1 MYEVVGMSDTKE
13 LLKAARKEEP
23 ADILLKNARV
33 ANLFTMEFEDSD
45 VAVKNGIIVGVGK
58 GYEARE
64 TFDCGG
70 KVLVPGFIEGH
81 MHIESTFMVPRNFA
95 AAAAP
100 HGTATV
106 MADPH
111 EIANT
116 CGMEG
121 VRFMHEESK
130 DLPVDIFYGAPS
142 CVPASYFETPRE
154 PLGAEDVKTL
164 LDEGTCTHLGEMM
177 NFVGAC
183 DGADDVMAKIKAADG
198 KVVTGHAPGVTGAD
212 LAAYIISGATSDH
225 ECATAKEALEKLSL
239 GMYVMLRQ
247 GTATRDLA
255 NLAPIVRDDPR
266 LCVRCM
272 AVSDDISPAFMKE
285 RGHLDG
291 CLRELIAAGVDEMSA
306 LRMVTLTPAEY
317 FKLDDR
323 GAIAPGHIADMLLL
337 GGGLKDCEV
346 KNVWKRGVMTVAGG
360 KLLKEITPAVI
371 SPLPGNRETVRMP
384 SAEDLAVG
392 IPNGYAKLRMIGTQK
407 DSVVTKT
414 LVAEPLAENG
424 FAVADA
430 LRGIAKIAV
439 VEKNRGTGRTAIGF
453 IKDLGIT
460 KGAVASSVAHDA
472 HNFTCVGMDD
482 ESMAAA
488 LARLSEMGG
497 GIVAAEDGEVI
508 FSHALPV
515 GGLMSLQPFDEL
527 LEALAPFDDAVAQL
541 GCADK
546 SALMRLSFMSLS
558 VIPALK
564 LTDRGYFDIS
574 DGGPKELFVK

>member
-1 MYEVVGMSDTKE
+1 MLNFIINEIFGQGAIFLALIAMIGLLLQKKPATEVIRGTLMTAIGFFVLNTGTGLITGKSIDGLAIAFSTMMPQAAANSTSVDIGATYGTQIGIVMLLAFAINLLFARFTKWKSVF
-13 LLKAARKEEP
+13 L
-23 ADILLKNARV
+23 
-33 ANLFTMEFEDSD
+33 T
-45 VAVKNGIIVGVGK
+45 
-58 GYEARE
+58 
-64 TFDCGG
+64 
-70 KVLVPGFIEGH
+70 GH
-81 MHIESTFMVPRNFA
+81 MLYWFP
-95 AAAAP
+95 
-100 HGTATV
+100 
-106 MADPH
+106 
-111 EIANT
+111 
-116 CGMEG
+116 
-121 VRFMHEESK
+121 
-130 DLPVDIFYGAPS
+130 
-142 CVPASYFETPRE
+142 
-154 PLGAEDVKTL
+154 
-164 LDEGTCTHLGEMM
+164 
-177 NFVGAC
+177 
-183 DGADDVMAKIKAADG
+183 
-198 KVVTGHAPGVTGAD
+198 
-212 LAAYIISGATSDH
+212 
-225 ECATAKEALEKLSL
+225 
-239 GMYVMLRQ
+239 YV
-247 GTATRDLA
+247 
-255 NLAPIVRDDPR
+255 
-266 LCVRCM
+266 
-272 AVSDDISPAFMKE
+272 F
-285 RGHLDG
+285 
-291 CLRELIAAGVDEMSA
+291 IAAGVDEMSA

-323 GAIAPGHIADMLLL
+323 GAIAPGRIADMLLL

-384 SAEDLAVG
+384 SAEDLAVR
-392 IPNGYAKLRMIGTQK
+392 IPNVSAKLRMIGTQK
-407 DSVVTKT
+407 DSVVTQT